1 MHNRF
6 PLFSDQSNLL
16 YISETIIDKE
26 FYSSMHSHPNL
37 EVLFFIDGEGFVRSS
52 EEKLKVSKHDI
63 VIINANTMHYEDT
76 NNLVHFYAIGI
87 NASEIFLHE
96 TFKKQIIHI
105 RPEKNNGNEIEL
117 IYRMIYQEASL
128 KVESSLD
135 IITSLY
141 KILQTLL
148 SRTNPLF
155 FYTKQTDKYSSV
167 VASTMNIIDNYFYSD
182 LKLEEIA
189 ARFSISVSY
198 LCHQFKNET
207 NTSLI
212 DYKLNC
218 QINEAKN
225 LLRVTD
231 MSMTQISSAIGFNSS
246 SYFAKIFK
254 LKTGMTPSQ
263 YRNNAKNKNYNISST
278 STSSH

>member
-1 MHNRF
+1 
-6 PLFSDQSNLL
+6 
-16 YISETIIDKE
+16 
-26 FYSSMHSHPNL
+26 MHSHPNL
-37 EVLFFIDGEGFVRSS
+37 EVLFFIDGEGFVRSN
-52 EEKLKVSKHDI
+52 EEKFRISKHDI

-76 NNLVHFYAIGI
+76 NKLVHFYAIGI

-96 TFKKQIIHI
+96 TFNKQIIHLI
-105 RPEKNNGNEIEL
+105 PDKKTGNEIEL
-117 IYRMIYQEASL
+117 IYKLIYQEASI
-128 KVESSLD
+128 KNESSLK
-135 IITSLY
+135 IIISIYEILKSL
-141 KILQTLL
+141 LQ
-148 SRTNPLF
+148 RIKPLF
-155 FYTKQTDKYSSV
+155 FYTKQTDKYSSI

-189 ARFSISVSY
+189 NRFSISVSS
-198 LCHQFKNET
+198 LCHQFKKET

-254 LKTGMTPSQ
+254 IKTGITPSQ
-263 YRNNAKNKNYNISST
+263 YRNQMQSPIL
-278 STSSH
+278 

>member
-26 FYSSMHSHPNL
+26 FNSSMHSHPNL
-37 EVLFFIDGEGFVRSS
+37 EVLFFIDGEGLVRSN
-52 EEKLKVSKHDI
+52 EEKFRISKHDI

-76 NNLVHFYAIGI
+76 NKLVHFYAIGI

-96 TFKKQIIHI
+96 TFNKQIIHLI
-105 RPEKNNGNEIEL
+105 PDKKTGNEIEL
-117 IYRMIYQEASL
+117 IYKLIYQEASI
-128 KVESSLD
+128 KNESSLK
-135 IITSLY
+135 IIISIYEILKSL
-141 KILQTLL
+141 LQ
-148 SRTNPLF
+148 RIKPLF
-155 FYTKQTDKYSSV
+155 FYTKQTDKYSSI

-189 ARFSISVSY
+189 NRFSISVSS
-198 LCHQFKNET
+198 LCHQFKKET

-254 LKTGMTPSQ
+254 IKTGITPSQ
-263 YRNNAKNKNYNISST
+263 YRNQCKVQSYNISSI

>member
-96 TFKKQIIHI
+96 ILYFGINTLYNLPPIFQYFSLRTLKQFFPILPKTTIGLFH
-105 RPEKNNGNEIEL
+105 L
-117 IYRMIYQEASL
+117 ISNL
-128 KVESSLD
+128 C
-135 IITSLY
+135 
-141 KILQTLL
+141 
-148 SRTNPLF
+148 
-155 FYTKQTDKYSSV
+155 TK
-167 VASTMNIIDNYFYSD
+167 SD
-182 LKLEEIA
+182 L
-189 ARFSISVSY
+189 
-198 LCHQFKNET
+198 
-207 NTSLI
+207 
-212 DYKLNC
+212 
-218 QINEAKN
+218 N
-225 LLRVTD
+225 LPHHV
-231 MSMTQISSAIGFNSS
+231 
-246 SYFAKIFK
+246 
-254 LKTGMTPSQ
+254 
-263 YRNNAKNKNYNISST
+263 
-278 STSSH
+278 